1 MATDYYPVEKPDY
14 VEALFPVER
23 TDEALFD
30 ADLVIVT
37 LPLYERTQKFVD
49 AGHFAAMKP
58 GAFFVNVA
66 RGQVVDE
73 AALIDALAS
82 GKLAGAG
89 VDVAE
94 VEPLPAESPLWAMP
108 NVLITPHV
116 GAQSA
121 RRIDDATDL
130 FLYNFERFLRGEPI
144 LNLVDKEL
152 GFPHPSVRYR
162 KETHRLRDY
171 ES

>member
-1 MATDYYPVEKPDY
+1 
-14 VEALFPVER
+14 
-23 TDEALFD
+23 
-30 ADLVIVT
+30 
-37 LPLYERTQKFVD
+37 
-49 AGHFAAMKP
+49 MKP